1 MGCCQATIACIMFTF
16 NTFAIASLCLL
27 ALMWWSDGRSQ
38 WIPWM
43 IGLTFV
49 GMIINLVVWIVYDM
63 VFYKEPADATKEV
76 V

>member
-43 IGLTFV
+43 IGLAFV
-49 GMIINLVVWIVYDM
+49 GMIVNLVVWIVCDM
-63 VFYKEPADATKEV
+63 VFYDRNAVATKEPV
-76 V
+76 